1 MRKNGA
7 GKNNWG
13 NYKDDMKDYGEDGNE
28 FPDDEEDY

>member
-13 NYKDDMKDYGEDGNE
+13 NYQDDLKHYGDVEDV
-28 FPDDEEDY
+28 ED